1 MDAQTTGT
9 RSATLAALVAS
20 IAHLELEAGYHPE
33 ELLDAPELLAE
44 LAENRF
50 LAARHGMQARLLD
63 PIVARPLPAYRI
75 SAVLRRRSAVGPAR
89 CSPPWGADLKSKRPA
104 RS

>member
-20 IAHLELEAGYHPE
+20 IAHLELEAGCHPE
-33 ELLDAPELLAE
+33 ELLDAPELLAG

-50 LAARHGMQARLLD
+50 LAAGTECRPACSTRSSRERSPRAESRQFSGAAAPSARR
-63 PIVARPLPAYRI
+63 AA
-75 SAVLRRRSAVGPAR
+75 RRR
-89 CSPPWGADLKSKRPA
+89 GALT
-104 RS
+104 